1 MKVNKNN
8 YKYTRGMTF
17 IELIVVLS
25 IVGIISSV
33 TLLNFS
39 DFSTRASLQNLS
51 QDIALHIKK
60 AQTNAISGRLTGGL
74 DTGQPP
80 AYGIYF
86 NMDTPESFI
95 YFRDLGS
102 PRNFL
107 FDGNCDNPGELGVEC
122 LSTTTIQSND
132 AISDICTHDGSCGYE
147 DLSVTYVRPFPEPK
161 IYGTKFDT
169 LYELPSGAKIE
180 IISPKGINMNIS
192 IWPTGQI
199 SVSDGAVDACGG
211 GGVAC

>member
-1 MKVNKNN
+1 MKINKNN

-74 DTGQPP
+74 DSGQPP

-122 LSTTTIQSND
+122 FSTTTIQSND
-132 AISDICTHDGSCGYE
+132 SISDICTHDGSCGYE

-199 SVSDGAVDACGG
+199 SVSDGAVDVCGG